1 MRRPHVYER
10 SAPRRRRG
18 EGVAP
23 GVDRA
28 EAARHVAR
36 AMPGL
41 MALAESANLSALAD
55 LLDAAWDEAERVED
69 EAGRA

>member
-10 SAPRRRRG
+10 SAPRRRRD

-23 GVDRA
+23 GVDPA
-28 EAARHVAR
+28 EAARGVAR
-36 AMPGL
+36 ALP
-41 MALAESANLSALAD
+41 ALVAMAESANLAGLAS
-55 LLDAAWDEAERVED
+55 LLDAAWAEAERIED